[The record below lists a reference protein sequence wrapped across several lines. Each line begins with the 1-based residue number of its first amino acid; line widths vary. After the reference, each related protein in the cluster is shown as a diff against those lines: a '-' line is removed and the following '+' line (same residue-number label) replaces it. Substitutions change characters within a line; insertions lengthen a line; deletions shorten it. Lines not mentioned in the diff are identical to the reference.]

1 MRIDIMDLQD
11 MVRLDKDKIKRH
23 VLKALKT
30 LGEEKA
36 ELSLLFVNDSY
47 IKRLNHKYRGIDS
60 KTDVLAFPMREG
72 EGLSKD
78 SPILGDVA
86 ISIET
91 AKREAKK
98 RKSPFQKEL
107 DLYLAHGIL
116 HLLGYD
122 DENPGDRKKMQV
134 KEAQLVE
141 AM

>member
-11 MVRLDKDKIKRH
+11 MVRLDKDKIKRQALK
-23 VLKALKT
+23 VLKA

-36 ELSLLFVNDSY
+36 ELSLLFIDDSY
-47 IKRLNHKYRGIDS
+47 IKRLNYKYRGIDS
-60 KTDVLAFPMREG
+60 RTDVLAFPMREG

-91 AKREAKK
+91 AKREAEK
-98 RKSPFQKEL
+98 RKLPFQKEL
-107 DLYLAHGIL
+107 NLYLAHGIL

-122 DENPGDRKKMQV
+122 DENLSDRKKMKV

-141 AM
+141 DM